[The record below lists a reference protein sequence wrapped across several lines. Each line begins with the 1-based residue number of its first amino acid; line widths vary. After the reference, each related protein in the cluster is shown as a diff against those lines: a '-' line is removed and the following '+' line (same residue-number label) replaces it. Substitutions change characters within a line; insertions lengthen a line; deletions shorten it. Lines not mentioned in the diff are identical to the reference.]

1 MNAFVLALALLAPAS
16 AKVVRL
22 RGSASTVVLALALL
36 APASAKVVR
45 LRGSAS
51 TDEFAAWKAK
61 YAKHYATPAAEQAA
75 RTAFLARSEAI
86 AAHNAGGHTY
96 EVGHNQFS
104 DLTPEQ
110 FRDTML
116 GGIPTSARN
125 TSRLEQHVIPADFDV
140 AAGGALDWVAKG
152 AVTGVKNQGQCG
164 SCWAFSTT
172 GAMEGALFA
181 ATGSLLSLSE
191 EQLVQCDSSSYGCNG
206 GFPSGALSFV
216 ASNGGV
222 CAESD
227 YAYTSGSGQT
237 GSCRRNACASV
248 MTVEGSVAAQ
258 GEQAMLSAL
267 QQRPLSILIDAE
279 DCNFQSYRGGIIDN
293 YQCGSRQDH
302 AVLLVGYGTE
312 NGVDYWK
319 VKNSWASSWGENGY
333 FRVVRNKNMLGL
345 GSGATYAKGARLTGS
360 GSTKYACAN
369 NQCVP
374 SARGQ
379 YATEAD
385 CAKSC
390 GQTPSASKWGCWYGT
405 CYENPYGYFH
415 DKASCD
421 GYCGSA
427 PTTKKYACAND
438 QCVESASGAYAD
450 VASCEAA
457 CGSPGPSVMKY
468 ACDAATKTCA
478 LAPGGAFWAK
488 ADCESS
494 CGSPEPRDEVRLL
507 QRPVRR
513 GALWGLRGLLV
524 VPRAVLDAPGPD
536 AVDVRL
542 EGRHGARRRQR
553 VHHHRRRRGRLL
565 RDVPPLD
572 EVRGRLLRLRRLLRL
587 HGRVFPF
594 RGPPGHLRRGPVASI
609 ISLSFLIL
617 RSTSVPASWGGGGAG
632 SVL

>member
-1 MNAFVLALALLAPAS
+1 MNALVLALALLAPAS

-22 RGSASTVVLALALL
+22 RGSTGTVVLALALL
-36 APASAKVVR
+36 SPSSAKVVR
-45 LRGSAS
+45 LRGSTG
-51 TDEFAAWKAK
+51 TDEFAAWKAN
-61 YAKHYATPAAEQAA
+61 
-75 RTAFLARSEAI
+75 EAI

-125 TSRLEQHVIPADFDV
+125 TSRLEQHVIPADFDF

-181 ATGSLLSLSE
+181 ATGSLLTT
-191 EQLVQCDSSSYGCNG
+191 
-206 GFPSGALSFV
+206 P
-216 ASNGGV
+216 
-222 CAESD
+222 
-227 YAYTSGSGQT
+227 
-237 GSCRRNACASV
+237 
-248 MTVEGSVAAQ
+248 
-258 GEQAMLSAL
+258 
-267 QQRPLSILIDAE
+267 
-279 DCNFQSYRGGIIDN
+279 
-293 YQCGSRQDH
+293 
-302 AVLLVGYGTE
+302 VLLVGYGTE

-438 QCVESASGAYAD
+438 QCVERASGAYAD

-457 CGSPGPSVMKY
+457 CGSPGPSVMN
-468 ACDAATKTCA
+468 ARRPPGPTPSTCA
-478 LAPGGAFWAK
+478 WK
-488 ADCESS
+488 ADTGLDGVNAFITTVADEAACCQMCHLSTKCEAVSFVS
-494 CGSPEPRDEVRLL
+494 
-507 QRPVRR
+507 
-513 GALWGLRGLLV
+513 GACYGFTAGFSLSAGLPGISA
-524 VPRAVLDAPGPD
+524 AVL
-536 AVDVRL
+536 
-542 EGRHGARRRQR
+542 
-553 VHHHRRRRGRLL
+553 
-565 RDVPPLD
+565 
-572 EVRGRLLRLRRLLRL
+572 
-587 HGRVFPF
+587 
-594 RGPPGHLRRGPVASI
+594 
-609 ISLSFLIL
+609 
-617 RSTSVPASWGGGGAG
+617 
-632 SVL
+632 

>member
-1 MNAFVLALALLAPAS
+1 MNALVLALALLAPAS

-22 RGSASTVVLALALL
+22 RGSTGTVVLALALL
-36 APASAKVVR
+36 SPSSAKVVR
-45 LRGSAS
+45 LRGSTG

-61 YAKHYATPAAEQAA
+61 YAKHYASPAAEQAA

-96 EVGHNQFS
+96 E
-104 DLTPEQ
+104 
-110 FRDTML
+110 
-116 GGIPTSARN
+116 
-125 TSRLEQHVIPADFDV
+125 HVIPADFDRR
-140 AAGGALDWVAKG
+140 GALDWVAKG

-345 GSGATYAKGARLTGS
+345 GSGATYAKGAPDGLRVDEVRVRE
-360 GSTKYACAN
+360 
-369 NQCVP
+369 QP
-374 SARGQ
+374 
-379 YATEAD
+379 
-385 CAKSC
+385 
-390 GQTPSASKWGCWYGT
+390 
-405 CYENPYGYFH
+405 
-415 DKASCD
+415 ASCD

-438 QCVESASGAYAD
+438 QCVERASGAYAD

-457 CGSPGPSVMKY
+457 CGSPG
-468 ACDAATKTCA
+468 
-478 LAPGGAFWAK
+478 
-488 ADCESS
+488 
-494 CGSPEPRDEVRLL
+494 
-507 QRPVRR
+507 RR
-513 GALWGLRGLLV
+513 AR
-524 VPRAVLDAPGPD
+524 RPGPD

-542 EGRHGARRRQR
+542 EGRHG
-553 VHHHRRRRGRLL
+553 
-565 RDVPPLD
+565 LD
-572 EVRGRLLRLRRLLRL
+572 GVNAFITTVADEAACCQMC
-587 HGRVFPF
+587 
-594 RGPPGHLRRGPVASI
+594 HLSTECEAVSFVSGACYGFTAGF
-609 ISLSFLIL
+609 SLS
-617 RSTSVPASWGGGGAG
+617 AG
-632 SVL
+632 LPGISAAVL

>member
-1 MNAFVLALALLAPAS
+1 MNAFVLALALLSPAS

-22 RGSASTVVLALALL
+22 RGSTSTVVLALALL

-45 LRGSAS
+45 LRGSTS

-125 TSRLEQHVIPADFDV
+125 TSRLEQHVIPADFDF

-206 GFPSGALSFV
+206 GFPPSGALSFV

-360 GSTKYACAN
+360 RVDQVRVREQPVRALGPGPVRDGGRLRKVVRPNPERVQVGLLVRHVLRA
-369 NQCVP
+369 
-374 SARGQ
+374 
-379 YATEAD
+379 
-385 CAKSC
+385 
-390 GQTPSASKWGCWYGT
+390 T

-494 CGSPEPRDEVRLL
+494 CGSPEPSTKYACSNGQCCSTPPGPTPSTCAWKADTGLVGVNAFITTVADEAACCQMCHLSTKCEAVSFIS
-507 QRPVRR
+507 
-513 GALWGLRGLLV
+513 GACYGFTAGFSLSAGLPGISA
-524 VPRAVLDAPGPD
+524 AVL
-536 AVDVRL
+536 
-542 EGRHGARRRQR
+542 
-553 VHHHRRRRGRLL
+553 
-565 RDVPPLD
+565 
-572 EVRGRLLRLRRLLRL
+572 
-587 HGRVFPF
+587 
-594 RGPPGHLRRGPVASI
+594 
-609 ISLSFLIL
+609 
-617 RSTSVPASWGGGGAG
+617 
-632 SVL
+632 

>member
-1 MNAFVLALALLAPAS
+1 MNAF
-16 AKVVRL
+16 
-22 RGSASTVVLALALL
+22 VLALALL

-110 FRDTML
+110 FRATML

-140 AAGGALDWVAKG
+140 AAGGPLDWVAKG
-152 AVTGVKNQGQCG
+152 AVTPVKNQGQCG

-494 CGSPEPRDEVRLL
+494 CGSPEPSTKYACSDGQCVENAAGSFADYQSCEASCASPATKYACSNGQCVEAPFGAYADYSSCHAQCSTPPGPTPSTCAWKADTGLDGVNAFITTVADEAACCEMCHLSTKCEAVSF
-507 QRPVRR
+507 VS
-513 GALWGLRGLLV
+513 GACYGFTAGFSLSAGLPGISA
-524 VPRAVLDAPGPD
+524 AVL
-536 AVDVRL
+536 
-542 EGRHGARRRQR
+542 
-553 VHHHRRRRGRLL
+553 
-565 RDVPPLD
+565 
-572 EVRGRLLRLRRLLRL
+572 
-587 HGRVFPF
+587 
-594 RGPPGHLRRGPVASI
+594 
-609 ISLSFLIL
+609 
-617 RSTSVPASWGGGGAG
+617 
-632 SVL
+632 